1 MHEEAQSPKYSKRN
15 DCMNTTNAQ
24 KLKKRSGRRKSN
36 FQIFKKTDLDFFF
49 LVIKSYNSKG
59 LFYTICHLHNSCL
72 FVEFQEIQPSGYFL
86 EQSQNTGLVYLLQEY
101 KTYQLFI
108 CRTSKQIFFLK
119 IFVEFCFVGQRFS
132 INGYNYYN
140 K

>member
-1 MHEEAQSPKYSKRN
+1 MHEEAQSAKYSNRN

-24 KLKKRSGRRKSN
+24 KLKKRSGKRKSN
-36 FQIFKKTDLDFFF
+36 FQIFKKSDLDFFF
-49 LVIKSYNSKG
+49 GDKKLQQQRS
-59 LFYTICHLHNSCL
+59 FYTICHLHNSCL

-108 CRTSKQIFFLK
+108 CRTSKQIFFK
-119 IFVEFCFVGQRFS
+119 NITIAFFS
-132 INGYNYYN
+132 NCNIWLVL
-140 K
+140 